1 MGAIDEAKAFRLET
15 EFGSLGISKGNGS
28 HGNERPLEGTR
39 ERGEPREQTV
49 PEAAVGSFWNF
60 RNWVSS
66 HTRPEMGGQAGVR
79 VDLWFF
85 PERMS

>member
-49 PEAAVGSFWNF
+49 PRGSSGEFLEF
-60 RNWVSS
+60 QELGFLS
-66 HTRPEMGGQAGVR
+66 HKARDGRTGRGQGGPV
-79 VDLWFF
+79 VL
-85 PERMS
+85 P